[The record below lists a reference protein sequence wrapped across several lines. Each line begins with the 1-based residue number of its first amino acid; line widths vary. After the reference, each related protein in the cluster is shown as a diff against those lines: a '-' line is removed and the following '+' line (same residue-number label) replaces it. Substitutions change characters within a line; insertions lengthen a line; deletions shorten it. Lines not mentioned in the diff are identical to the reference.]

1 MFRAL
6 GNTEIKGGHFVPM
19 FETSG
24 NTEINGRI
32 LFQCSEYYS
41 KRKTFVLFMIYW
53 EKYRTFVSIFIIL
66 GNNEI
71 KGELFFNV

>member
-6 GNTEIKGGHFVPM
+6 
-19 FETSG
+19 G